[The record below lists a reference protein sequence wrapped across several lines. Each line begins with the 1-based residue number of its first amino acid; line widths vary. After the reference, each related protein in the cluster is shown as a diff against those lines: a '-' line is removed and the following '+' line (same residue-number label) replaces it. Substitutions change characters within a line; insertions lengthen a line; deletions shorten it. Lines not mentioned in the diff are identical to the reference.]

1 MLRINW
7 LSIQNW
13 MPFIPFCLI
22 LSFVFAQDKLAQYDK
37 RGWRA
42 RANLYT
48 GPCCCGCATTHPTPL
63 HQGRNTTPSPPNLHH
78 HAYFFFINTQRKKP
92 LALCTSAS
100 LCALEKTYLPSS
112 ETAFC
117 TLHNYILA
125 LRSAILLLQN
135 ANTLLL
141 NINST
146 LKNKV
151 LPLYFCYW

>member
-1 MLRINW
+1 MLRSGSCHP
-7 LSIQNW
+7 L
-13 MPFIPFCLI
+13 
-22 LSFVFAQDKLAQYDK
+22 LSFALKKGK
-37 RGWRA
+37 RISA
-42 RANLYT
+42 TVTHA
-48 GPCCCGCATTHPTPL
+48 CVCATLRKDVCGVIMFLVFGVAVKRLPFTKDEVGFTKGSRPRLCPAATDYGE
-63 HQGRNTTPSPPNLHH
+63 QG
-78 HAYFFFINTQRKKP
+78 
-92 LALCTSAS
+92 
-100 LCALEKTYLPSS
+100 KTYLPSS